1 MRSLLLAAAVSA
13 LPALAQAPADA
24 TASTADQTV
33 TETTPSEPPAAE
45 VAVAAAPAPATERPA
60 FATSESGCESGRAA
74 GLFEGPVQVAF
85 YEADLGTGRRACGR
99 TEVGVGARL
108 RALVDTQDF
117 YGNIGLSALVYG
129 SYALSPRTEFFG
141 TLEAYDLQFVQN
153 ATLQGTAG
161 TLGAL
166 TAGAAHQVW
175 SDDGRGAVA
184 ATARLLLP
192 TALGSPTRTL
202 GGEVGASWHHRQTER
217 LRFHGYAGVDVTA
230 AAGPVEPRPRVG
242 VHLLGG
248 AEYVVCSG
256 FSAVLDAQLH
266 FGRRAL
272 FDAVAPAVALR
283 ARLWR
288 SLGLE
293 LAGTLPLA
301 GAERTDASLGLRLA
315 WRAD

>member
-1 MRSLLLAAAVSA
+1 MRSLLLAAAVTS
-13 LPALAQAPADA
+13 LPALAQAPATAESTVAPASEVA
-24 TASTADQTV
+24 TA
-33 TETTPSEPPAAE
+33 PI
-45 VAVAAAPAPATERPA
+45 PAPAVVAERPA
-60 FATSESGCESGRAA
+60 FAASEEGCETGRAS

-99 TEVGVGARL
+99 TEVGVGTRL
-108 RALVDTQDF
+108 RALVDTPDF

-141 TLEAYDLQFVQN
+141 TLEAYDFQFVQN
-153 ATLQGTAG
+153 ATLQGTSG

-166 TAGAAHQVW
+166 TAGASHQVW
-175 SDDGRGAVA
+175 RYDGRGVLA
-184 ATARLLLP
+184 ANARLLLP
-192 TALGSPTRTL
+192 TSLASPTRTL
-202 GGEVGASWHHRQTER
+202 GGEMGASWSHRQTDR
-217 LRFHGYAGVDVTA
+217 LRLHGYAGVDVTA
-230 AAGPVEPRPRVG
+230 AAGPVEPLPRLG

-272 FDAVAPAVALR
+272 FDAFAPAVALR

-288 SLGLE
+288 GLGLE
-293 LAGTLPLA
+293 LAGTVPLA

>member
-1 MRSLLLAAAVSA
+1 VIRYLLLAAAVSS
-13 LPALAQAPADA
+13 LPALAEDAAQVPPAPA
-24 TASTADQTV
+24 V
-33 TETTPSEPPAAE
+33 PAATGP
-45 VAVAAAPAPATERPA
+45 AAAPPAEVQAVPAVPAAPAERPA
-60 FATSESGCESGRAA
+60 FAASEEGCESGRAS

-99 TEVGVGARL
+99 TEVGVGTRL
-108 RALVDTQDF
+108 RALIDTPDF

-141 TLEAYDLQFVQN
+141 TLEAYDFQFVQN

-161 TLGAL
+161 ALGGL
-166 TAGAAHQVW
+166 TAGATHQVW
-175 SDDGRGAVA
+175 RYDGRGVLA

-192 TALGSPTRTL
+192 TSLASTTRTL
-202 GGEVGASWHHRQTER
+202 GGEVGAAWSHRQTER
-217 LRFHGYAGVDVTA
+217 LRFHGSAGVDVTA
-230 AAGPVEPRPRVG
+230 ALGPVEPLPRVG

-248 AEYVVCSG
+248 AEYFVCSG
-256 FSAVLDAQLH
+256 FSAVLDAQAH

-272 FDAVAPAVALR
+272 LDALAPALALR

-288 SLGLE
+288 GLGLE